1 MTMFHASNLK
11 RTKRS
16 KRTPTTTAL
25 CKAPAG
31 IVVVKPAP
39 KSAPLPEPLKTLLP
53 TLPTIRPEH
62 LRPLSS
68 VAVPVARINDRRQK
82 NAPQFTSQPIAKPVI
97 QANAK
102 GPSPRELSDVDITEQ
117 EWIADLILD
126 KLKQLNKRA
135 SKVTIVCR
143 FNGYFA
149 YGAIVRG
156 LRVLIKQGR
165 VVKQEGN
172 PSLYSLAPIEQAWT
186 TKWTP
191 PIQPTTTGW
200 TTQL

>member
-1 MTMFHASNLK
+1 
-11 RTKRS
+11 
-16 KRTPTTTAL
+16 
-25 CKAPAG
+25 
-31 IVVVKPAP
+31 
-39 KSAPLPEPLKTLLP
+39 LLP
-53 TLPTIRPEH
+53 ILPAQRPEH
-62 LRPLSS
+62 LQPLSN
-68 VAVPVARINDRRQK
+68 VVVPVTRVNDRRPK
-82 NAPQFTSQPIAKPVI
+82 NAPKFTAQPIAKPVI

-102 GPSPRELSDVDITEQ
+102 GPAPRVINAEDIAEHSM
-117 EWIADLILD
+117 ISDLILD
-126 KLKQLNKRA
+126 KLKQLNKPA

-156 LRVLIKQGR
+156 LRVLIKQGK

-172 PSLYSLAPIEQAWT
+172 PSLYSLASIEQAWT

>member
-1 MTMFHASNLK
+1 MHIRTK
-11 RTKRS
+11 TKRS
-16 KRTPTTTAL
+16 QPTPVAL
-25 CKAPAG
+25 CKPPVQG

-39 KSAPLPEPLKTLLP
+39 KSTPLPDLKTLLP
-53 TLPTIRPEH
+53 TLPTVRPEH
-62 LRPLSS
+62 LRPLSNI
-68 VAVPVARINDRRQK
+68 AVPVARINDRRQK
-82 NAPQFTSQPIAKPVI
+82 NAPKFTADPIVKPVV
-97 QANAK
+97 QATVK
-102 GPSPRELSDVDITEQ
+102 GPAPRELSDVDIVEQ
-117 EWIADLILD
+117 NFIADLILN
-126 KLKQLNKRA
+126 KLKRLKKPA

-156 LRVLIKQGR
+156 LRVLIKRGK
-165 VVKQEGN
+165 VLKKEGN
-172 PSLYSLAPIEQAWT
+172 PSLYSLAPLTTVDNGWT

>member
-1 MTMFHASNLK
+1 MLHNINAK
-11 RTKRS
+11 RTVTSRPIKN
-16 KRTPTTTAL
+16 AL
-25 CKAPAG
+25 CKAPIG
-31 IVVVKPAP
+31 IVVVKPQQ
-39 KSAPLPEPLKTLLP
+39 KTAPLPEPLKTLLP
-53 TLPTIRPEH
+53 TLPTVRPEH
-62 LRPLSS
+62 LRPLSNI
-68 VAVPVARINDRRQK
+68 AVPVARINDRRSSVIGKK
-82 NAPQFTSQPIAKPVI
+82 NPPCPIEP
-97 QANAK
+97 K
-102 GPSPRELSDVDITEQ
+102 GPAPRVLTAEDIVEQ
-117 EWIADLILD
+117 NFIADLILD
-126 KLKQLNKRA
+126 KLKQLNKPA

>member
-1 MTMFHASNLK
+1 MFHASNLK

-53 TLPTIRPEH
+53 TLPTVRPEH
-62 LRPLSS
+62 LRPLSNI
-68 VAVPVARINDRRQK
+68 AVPVARINDRRSSVIGKK
-82 NAPQFTSQPIAKPVI
+82 NPPCPIEP
-97 QANAK
+97 K
-102 GPSPRELSDVDITEQ
+102 GPAPRVLTAEDIVEQ
-117 EWIADLILD
+117 NFIADLILD
-126 KLKQLNKRA
+126 KLKQLNKPA